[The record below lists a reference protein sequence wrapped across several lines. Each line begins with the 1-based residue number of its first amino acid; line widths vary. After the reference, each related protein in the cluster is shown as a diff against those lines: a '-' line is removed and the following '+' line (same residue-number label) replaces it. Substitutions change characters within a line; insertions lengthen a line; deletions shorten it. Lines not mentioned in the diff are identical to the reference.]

1 MEKRKDR
8 CINMTA
14 FYMRW
19 ESQFLLWIQEH
30 LRTERLTRWMKRITM
45 LGNGGMIWLLISVF
59 LLVFRSGR
67 ILAGTVLM
75 AQLFGIVITNLLLK
89 NTVKRK
95 RPYET
100 IPQLEALLPPQR
112 DWSFPSGHTTS
123 SVSAGLL
130 LLLHLP
136 FWIGI
141 PCMGIGLCIVWS
153 RMYLGVHYPTD
164 ILGGMLIG
172 SVCAIT
178 AEYFAPYIMY
188 RFI

>member
-1 MEKRKDR
+1 
-8 CINMTA
+8 MTA
-14 FYMRW
+14 FYMPW
-19 ESQFLLWIQEH
+19 ESQFLLWIQVN
-30 LRTERLTRWMKRITM
+30 LRTKRITKWM
-45 LGNGGMIWLLISVF
+45 RRITLLGNGGMLWLLISV
-59 LLVFRSGR
+59 LLLGFRSR
-67 ILAGTVLM
+67 RLLAVAILM
-75 AQLFGIVITNLLLK
+75 AQLFGILITNLLLK

-100 IPQLEALLPPQR
+100 ISQLEALLPPQR

-123 SVSAGLL
+123 SVSASLL

-141 PCMGIGLCIVWS
+141 PCMGIALCIVWS

-164 ILGGMLIG
+164 ILGGILIG
-172 SVCAIT
+172 TVCAIT
-178 AEYFAPYIMY
+178 AKYFVFYILH

>member
-1 MEKRKDR
+1 MGKGKDR

-14 FYMRW
+14 FYMQW
-19 ESQFLLWIQEH
+19 ESQFLLWIQAR
-30 LRTERLTRWMKRITM
+30 LRTEGITKWMRRVTF
-45 LGNGGMIWLLISVF
+45 LGNGGMIWLLISI
-59 LLVFRSGR
+59 LLLTFRSER
-67 ILAGTVLM
+67 LLAATILM
-75 AQLFGIVITNLLLK
+75 AQLFGVFITNLLLK

-100 IPQLEALLPPQR
+100 IPQLEALLPLQR

-136 FWIGI
+136 VWIGI
-141 PCMGIGLCIVWS
+141 PCMGIALCIVWS

-164 ILGGMLIG
+164 ILGGMMIG
-172 SVCAIT
+172 CICTIT
-178 AEYFAPYIMY
+178 SEYFAPYVIY
-188 RFI
+188 HFF

>member
-1 MEKRKDR
+1 MGKGKDR

-14 FYMRW
+14 FYMQW
-19 ESQFLLWIQEH
+19 ESQFLLWIQTR
-30 LRTERLTRWMKRITM
+30 LRTKGLTRWMKRITI
-45 LGNGGMIWLLISVF
+45 LGNGGMIWLLISV
-59 LLVFRSGR
+59 LLFVFQSGR
-67 ILAGTVLM
+67 LLAATILF
-75 AQLFGIVITNLLLK
+75 AQIFGIFITNLLLK

-100 IPQLEALLPPQR
+100 IPQLEALLPLQR

-123 SVSAGLL
+123 SISAGLL

-141 PCMGIGLCIVWS
+141 LCMGIALCIIWS

-164 ILGGMLIG
+164 ILGGILIG

-178 AEYFAPYIMY
+178 AEHFTCYILH